1 MNRPIPKLGSVESP
15 SEISEKLLR
24 KFTHIAL
31 PLVSQ
36 EGKLEIDLSKK
47 EIKQIAAI
55 YNLDFDAEI
64 KKFGNGITG
73 KAGEVID
80 IPVLNEKS
88 NNEVMRVLLVGVGA
102 KTQSDIRKAGA
113 AIGRKVKAS
122 KAKVLSLIAK
132 NAQSAQIHFIASALA
147 TYSWSQKTAAQPETP

>member
-64 KKFGNGITG
+64 KKFGNGLTG

-88 NNEVMRVLLVGVGA
+88 NNE
-102 KTQSDIRKAGA
+102 I
-113 AIGRKVKAS
+113 
-122 KAKVLSLIAK
+122 
-132 NAQSAQIHFIASALA
+132 N
-147 TYSWSQKTAAQPETP
+147 